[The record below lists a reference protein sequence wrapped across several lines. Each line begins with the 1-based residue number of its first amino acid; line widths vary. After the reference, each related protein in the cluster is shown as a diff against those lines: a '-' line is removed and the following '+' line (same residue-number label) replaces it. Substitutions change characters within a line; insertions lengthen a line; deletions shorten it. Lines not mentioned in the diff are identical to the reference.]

1 MSRLL
6 LLAGILSVLLG
17 GAATVVRAQESP
29 AMTDAHIARI
39 KASCVQA
46 KVNMYQ
52 LHASDGLLRVNRGQ
66 LYQSVSTK
74 LMAPFNSR
82 VALSQLDSGKLVSIT
97 SRYGD
102 SFKSFDISY
111 RAYEEA
117 LSSVLELDCVKQP
130 VAFYDGVAD
139 ARKKRQQVYLH
150 SEEIRKLTR
159 EYKAAFETFATDFK
173 KDEAAK

>member
-1 MSRLL
+1 MRRLL

-17 GAATVVRAQESP
+17 GVATVVRAQESP
-29 AMTDAHIARI
+29 AMTDEHIARI

-66 LYQSVSTK
+66 LYQSTSTK

-82 VALSQLDSGKLVSIT
+82 GALNQLDSSKLVAIT
-97 SRYGD
+97 SQYGD
-102 SFKSFDISY
+102 EFKSFDVSY

-117 LSSVLELDCVKQP
+117 LSNVLELDCVKQP

-139 ARKKRQQVYLH
+139 ARKKRQQVYIH
-150 SEEIRKLTR
+150 SEELRKLTR
-159 EYKAAFETFATDFK
+159 EYKEAFEAFSRDFNAK
-173 KDEAAK
+173 EAK